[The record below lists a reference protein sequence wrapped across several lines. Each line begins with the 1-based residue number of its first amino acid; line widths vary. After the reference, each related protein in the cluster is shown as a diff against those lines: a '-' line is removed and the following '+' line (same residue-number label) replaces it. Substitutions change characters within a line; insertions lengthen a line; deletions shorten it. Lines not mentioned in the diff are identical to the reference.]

1 MAIVSIVT
9 VCFVPETLPPSARN
23 GSRFSLG
30 SSSPLA
36 FFKLFRNGAGL
47 ACAVIMQTVDYWCDG
62 K

>member
-1 MAIVSIVT
+1 
-9 VCFVPETLPPSARN
+9 
-23 GSRFSLG
+23 
-30 SSSPLA
+30 LA